1 MEEKNYKRDLLRQET
16 LHAVPKLNS
25 EQRKIYDLIINATSD
40 NNKSSS
46 SSMVMGEQEKRF
58 FRKQFF
64 SSLRSDGKIVLA
76 VASLGI
82 ASLLLSDEAPMN
94 DHRCFEALDIMLRDL
109 MNTPDILFGRKTMIL
124 GGDFCQT
131 LQVKKAAS
139 KSELVTASIAE
150 SYLWWHFRVC
160 TLTKNMQL
168 QRPGMSEA
176 EQEKSQLFS
185 KWLLSVGNGKL
196 GEPGEQ
202 DGGVTSWV
210 TIPPK
215 YCVPTDETGMLEL
228 IDFIYD
234 QETLKTPIAGTL
246 QKKAIVCSKNDT
258 VDIINAKILSAIEVR
273 SNIYLSN
280 DEAILLGGDTS
291 ETGLLYP
298 MEYLN
303 TMNFPSFLPHELE
316 LKVGSPIM
324 LL

>member
-25 EQRKIYDLIINATSD
+25 EQRKIYGII
-40 NNKSSS
+40 NKSSS

-58 FRKQFF
+58 FRKQIF

-94 DHRCFEALDIMLRDL
+94 DHRCFEALDIMLRDCWDL

-160 TLTKNMQL
+160 TLTKNMLL

-196 GEPGEQ
+196 KEPDEQ

-215 YCVPTDETGMLEL
+215 YYVPVDETGMLEL

-234 QETLKTPIAGTL
+234 QETLETPTAGTL

-273 SNIYLSN
+273 SNRYLSN

-291 ETGLLYP
+291 ETRLLYQ

-303 TMNFPSFLPHELE
+303 TMNFPSFSPHELE